1 MEADHIKGIDQ
12 AVAARVGGVVG
23 IEEFAVVIDDSAAGG
38 RAAQVGVTARHVVHR
53 LIDAGDEL
61 IHGPVD
67 VIGAAES
74 AHHAGLALRVTLLD
88 GQLGQA

>member
-1 MEADHIKGIDQ
+1 MVAEQELAVVVDDRAARGGAAQIG
-12 AVAARVGGVVG
+12 VAARH
-23 IEEFAVVIDDSAAGG
+23 I
-38 RAAQVGVTARHVVHR
+38 VHR